1 MPQEFGPEYYDEDY
15 FGHGEKIKSGYNLPY
30 NSDRFS
36 RSIRYGLW
44 AIHAFVELRAKMPRG
59 PMKVLDVGG
68 ATGLFGH
75 YLRHMPGVIPYTI
88 DLSNWTRENIKP
100 TMAQTASQGDACM
113 LPFEAQSFE
122 GVTCFD
128 VLEHVVETNIPGVLV
143 EMKRVLKSDGRGV
156 VVVNVGTWEDF
167 EQDESHVTKRDI
179 GWWAERFCE
188 AGFSTSPS
196 VMNPITKLPGRNSTL
211 RKKLTVFHPGLLI
224 VDNFFET
231 SS

>member
-1 MPQEFGPEYYDEDY
+1 
-15 FGHGEKIKSGYNLPY
+15 
-30 NSDRFS
+30 
-36 RSIRYGLW
+36 
-44 AIHAFVELRAKMPRG
+44 
-59 PMKVLDVGG
+59 
-68 ATGLFGH
+68 
-75 YLRHMPGVIPYTI
+75 
-88 DLSNWTRENIKP
+88 
-100 TMAQTASQGDACM
+100 M

-122 GVTCFD
+122 GITCFD
-128 VLEHVVETNIPGVLV
+128 VLEHIPETNIPGVLA
-143 EMKRVLKSDGRGV
+143 EMKRVLRPSGRGV
-156 VVVNVGTWEDF
+156 IVVNVGTWEDF

-179 GWWAERFCE
+179 GWWEERFDE